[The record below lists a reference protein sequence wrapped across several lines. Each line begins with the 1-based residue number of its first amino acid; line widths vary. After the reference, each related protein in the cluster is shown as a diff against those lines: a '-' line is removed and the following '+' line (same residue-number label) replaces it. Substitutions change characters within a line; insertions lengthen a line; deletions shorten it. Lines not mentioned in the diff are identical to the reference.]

1 MQTCRN
7 TKLILSTNVHWADNE
22 CQKLC
27 WGKNGSEFILRNRYV
42 NRSTNTALGHWE
54 TTQSHGAT
62 GRLRH
67 RLKQGRTR
75 ERSRANT
82 ADEQQTIHWGFA
94 IRIFQFCK
102 AESKGPIFDPSFT
115 LISTLPKWSSDFK
128 IFHFIHQIVFKST
141 ALFPTPSTARSRHE
155 ELHPWQRSW
164 GRRLG
169 IRKGGIEPQE
179 SPWIFSSIYP
189 QKPESAYFTALCSHL
204 WLYWGL
210 SPTTI
215 SLSLIKS

>member
-1 MQTCRN
+1 ME
-7 TKLILSTNVHWADNE
+7 L
-22 CQKLC
+22 
-27 WGKNGSEFILRNRYV
+27 
-42 NRSTNTALGHWE
+42 
-54 TTQSHGAT
+54 QSSKT
-62 GRLRH
+62 WTE
-67 RLKQGRTR
+67 QGRTR

-102 AESKGPIFDPSFT
+102 SESKDPSLTPPLHSFPPFPNGH
-115 LISTLPKWSSDFK
+115 LIFK

-141 ALFPTPSTARSRHE
+141 VLFPTPSTAGSRRE

-215 SLSLIKS
+215 SLSLSKS

>member
-1 MQTCRN
+1 MELQWSKTW
-7 TKLILSTNVHWADNE
+7 TE
-22 CQKLC
+22 
-27 WGKNGSEFILRNRYV
+27 
-42 NRSTNTALGHWE
+42 
-54 TTQSHGAT
+54 
-62 GRLRH
+62 
-67 RLKQGRTR
+67 QGRTR

-102 AESKGPIFDPSFT
+102 AESKDPSLTPPLHSFPPFPNGH
-115 LISTLPKWSSDFK
+115 LIFK

-141 ALFPTPSTARSRHE
+141 VLFPTPSTAGSRRE

-215 SLSLIKS
+215 SLSLKRANLQLQLISSWALGMFKSKPLR